1 MSGVFPSPRETIGVE
16 AETGRNSRYCSIT
29 PLLRCDFAVAES
41 IWISYAK
48 QVRPIVDLQ
57 ARCKVNRMPGLS
69 KEDKLRLLTT
79 MLESRHAD
87 LREQNLNRQ
96 GKGHFHVSGM
106 GHEALAAV
114 SIQMKPGDYIF
125 SYYRDRGLVLG
136 RGMTTRQLGLEYF
149 AKRNTGSGG
158 RQMPSHYSNADLH
171 IWSVPTPTGSQLLP
185 ACGIAWGIQ
194 LDGKK
199 NLVVTTVGDA
209 ATRQGDFFEALCFAK
224 EKKLPLLFLVEDNA
238 YGISMPTRKTNPLAL
253 NVLESEN
260 WRRINGE
267 NVQQVYDATAEA
279 FEKIRAGNGPFF
291 FWINMERLSSH
302 TSSDDQKLY
311 RSQDELRE
319 LEKFDPLKCWKD
331 QLIEEGIVTAE
342 EFARLDSEI
351 KERIRHEYAEAEK
364 AEDPSPN
371 ELLAN
376 VTKPAPKI
384 DKEILPPGKYRIG
397 DTVNK
402 TLRAGLEED
411 PRRILFGEDIEDPK
425 GGVFRLTQKLSTEF
439 PKQVFNSPLAESTI
453 LGVACGLAA
462 YGKRPVF
469 ELQFIDFIYPGFNQL
484 VTNISN
490 LRWRS
495 FGNWQCPAVIYA
507 PYGAYL
513 PGGSLWHSQANESAL
528 AHYPGLNVVIPSTP
542 ADAAGLLWTAMHG
555 EDPVVFLIPK
565 HLLWAEHEYA
575 EPIRAV
581 PLGRARQCTNGS
593 DVTVIAWGNTIE
605 KSLEAI
611 AKIDKETSV
620 ELIDLRSIVPWDKAA
635 IEDSVHKT
643 RRLVVVQ
650 EDTQNCSVG
659 QMIISHITS
668 TPELWNELISPPI
681 LVSKANVM
689 IGYNPIYE
697 YAALPDVERIVAA
710 IRRSVATKYERV
722 AVAGIADSGRAETET
737 AFIQPGSPIPATAG
751 RIQSITI
758 PVMGEGIRN
767 AKIVSLLKK
776 PGDPVALDDEL
787 CEVETDKA
795 VYPIQSSFAGVMGEW
810 KTKVGDT
817 VEIGQELGT
826 LFTDEASLAEQFQ
839 GAAEVSAP
847 VTAGVDR
854 GRSVPEREFVRPGSA
869 TPATGIEPALSPT
882 ITRKL
887 SRVIPANLQIDAR
900 WHAIQEAREVSKKKD
915 GKEAPSPSVMI
926 AWSVVRAMEKHAPF
940 RRLILDD
947 DQIVQND
954 DFDLGVA
961 VALEGDRLATAV
973 ITNANKKSWPE
984 FVKIY
989 NETVAATRGGRVDAM
1004 NAPVVITSLGAFGV
1018 KAGAP
1023 IVVPPSVGTLF
1034 VGSAHRELIPN
1045 KNRNESAE
1053 VITLSLTFDHR
1064 VVNGAGA
1071 AAFANEIKTRIE
1083 AFKIPSEKVSAESA
1097 RKR

>member
-1 MSGVFPSPRETIGVE
+1 
-16 AETGRNSRYCSIT
+16 
-29 PLLRCDFAVAES
+29 
-41 IWISYAK
+41 
-48 QVRPIVDLQ
+48 
-57 ARCKVNRMPGLS
+57 MPTLS
-69 KEDKLRLLTT
+69 KDDKLRLLRII
-79 MLESRHAD
+79 LESRHAD
-87 LREQNLNRQ
+87 LREQNLIRQ

-114 SIQMKPGDYIF
+114 SIQMERDDYVV

-158 RQMPSHYSNADLH
+158 RQMPSHYSDADLH

-185 ACGIAWGIQ
+185 ACGIAWGIK

-199 NLVVTTVGDA
+199 NVVVTTIGDA
-209 ATRQGDFFEALCFAK
+209 ATRQGDFFEAICFAK
-224 EKKLPLLFLVEDNA
+224 EKQLPVLFLVEDNA

-253 NVLESEN
+253 DILEQEN
-260 WRRINGE
+260 WRHIEGQD
-267 NVQQVYDATAEA
+267 VQQVYDATAEA
-279 FEKIRAGNGPFF
+279 FDKIRAGGGPFF
-291 FWINMERLSSH
+291 FWIKMERLSSH

-311 RSQDELRE
+311 RTAEELRD
-319 LEKFDPLKCWKD
+319 LEKSDPLACWKD
-331 QLIEEGIVTAE
+331 RLIKEGVVTQKDYAE
-342 EFARLDSEI
+342 LDNEI
-351 KERIRHEYAEAEK
+351 KERVRREYAEAEK

-376 VTKPAPKI
+376 VTKPPPKLE
-384 DKEILPPGKYRIG
+384 KEILPPGKYRIG
-397 DTVNK
+397 DTVNR
-402 TLRAGLEED
+402 TLHAGLEED
-411 PRRILFGEDIEDPK
+411 PLRILFGEDIEDPK
-425 GGVFRLTQKLSTEF
+425 GGVFRLTQKLSSEF

-469 ELQFIDFIYPGFNQL
+469 EVQFIDFIYPGFNQL
-484 VTNISN
+484 VTNIST

-495 FGNWQCPAVIYA
+495 FGNWKCPAVIYA

-542 ADAAGLLWTAMHG
+542 ADAAGLLWTAMHA
-555 EDPVVFLIPK
+555 EDPVIFLVAK
-565 HLLWAEHEYA
+565 HLLWAEHEYTK
-575 EPIRAV
+575 PIRAV
-581 PLGRARQCTNGS
+581 PLGKARNVHDGS
-593 DVTVIAWGNTIE
+593 DVTLVAWGNTIE
-605 KSLEAI
+605 KSLEALD
-611 AKIDKETSV
+611 KIGNEISV
-620 ELIDLRSIVPWDKAA
+620 ELIDLRSIVPWDAAA
-635 IEDSVHKT
+635 IEESVRKT

-650 EDTQNCSVG
+650 EDTENCSVG
-659 QMIISHITS
+659 QMIISHVTGNPGLWS
-668 TPELWNELISPPI
+668 ELLSPPI
-681 LVSKANVM
+681 LVSKPNVV

-697 YAALPDVERIVAA
+697 YAALPDVERIVTA
-710 IRRSVATKYERV
+710 IRRSISTRHERAT
-722 AVAGIADSGRAETET
+722 VAGVGDSSRAAPKPDVALPRSPISATTET
-737 AFIQPGSPIPATAG
+737 TEQ
-751 RIQSITI
+751 RVQSITV

-776 PGDPVALDDEL
+776 PGEQIQLDDEL

-795 VYPIQSSFAGVMGEW
+795 VYPIQSSFAGAMGEW
-810 KTKVGDT
+810 KTKIGDT

-826 LFTDEASLAEQFQ
+826 IVTSEPASAEQFDAAAKESSRR
-839 GAAEVSAP
+839 GTEAAGVSAAEP
-847 VTAGVDR
+847 DDR
-854 GRSVPEREFVRPGSA
+854 ERHARQNN
-869 TPATGIEPALSPT
+869 IEPALSPT

-887 SRVIPANLQIDAR
+887 NRVIPANLQIDAR
-900 WHAIQEAREVSKKKD
+900 WDAIQEARQAVKKTD
-915 GKEAPSPSVMI
+915 REQAPSPSMMI
-926 AWSVVRAMEKHAPF
+926 AWAVVRAMEKHAPF
-940 RRLILDD
+940 RRLILED

-973 ITNANKKSWPE
+973 ITAANQKSWPE
-984 FVKIY
+984 FVSTY

-1004 NAPVVITSLGAFGV
+1004 NAPVVITSLGAFEV

-1034 VGSAHRELIPN
+1034 VGTAHRELISN
-1045 KNRNESAE
+1045 KNKNESAE

-1071 AAFANEIKTRIE
+1071 AAFANEIKKQIE
-1083 AFKIPSEKVSAESA
+1083 KFKIPSAKMPTASAD
-1097 RKR
+1097 KR

>member
-1 MSGVFPSPRETIGVE
+1 
-16 AETGRNSRYCSIT
+16 
-29 PLLRCDFAVAES
+29 
-41 IWISYAK
+41 
-48 QVRPIVDLQ
+48 
-57 ARCKVNRMPGLS
+57 MPALS

-114 SIQMKPGDYIF
+114 SIQMEPDDYIVP
-125 SYYRDRGLVLG
+125 YYRDRGLILG

-185 ACGIAWGIQ
+185 ACGIAWGIK

-209 ATRQGDFFEALCFAK
+209 ATRQGDFFEAICFAK

-253 NVLESEN
+253 NVLESDN
-260 WRRINGE
+260 WRQIEGQ
-267 NVQQVYDATAEA
+267 NVQQVYEATAEA
-279 FEKIRAGNGPFF
+279 FEKIRGGSGPFF
-291 FWINMERLSSH
+291 FWVTMERLSSH

-311 RSQDELRE
+311 RSDEELRV

-331 QLIEEGIVTAE
+331 RLIKEGIITAE
-342 EFARLDSEI
+342 EYAKLDEEI
-351 KERIRHEYAEAEK
+351 KERVRREYGEAEK

-376 VTKPAPKI
+376 VTKPPPKI

-462 YGKRPVF
+462 YGRRPVF

-495 FGNWQCPAVIYA
+495 FGNWKCPAVIYA

-528 AHYPGLNVVIPSTP
+528 AHYPGLSVVIPSTP

-555 EDPVVFLIPK
+555 DDPVIFLIPK

-575 EPIRAV
+575 EPIGAV
-581 PLGRARQCTNGS
+581 SLGRARQCTSGS
-593 DVTVIAWGNTIE
+593 DVTVVAWGNTIE

-611 AKIDKETSV
+611 AKIDNETSV

-635 IEDSVHKT
+635 IENSVRKT

-650 EDTQNCSVG
+650 EDTENCSVG
-659 QMIISHITS
+659 QMIISHVTS
-668 TPELWNELISPPI
+668 MPELWNAMISPPV

-710 IRRSVATKYERV
+710 IRHSVATKQERP
-722 AVAGIADSGRAETET
+722 VAGIGDSGRATLESEFTP
-737 AFIQPGSPIPATAG
+737 PGSTIPATADIG
-751 RIQSITI
+751 KRRVQSITV

-810 KTKVGDT
+810 KTKIGDT
-817 VEIGQELGT
+817 VDIGQELGT
-826 LFTDEASLAEQFQ
+826 LFTEDESLADQFEA
-839 GAAEVSAP
+839 AAEVSAKRGS
-847 VTAGVDR
+847 VTAGGDR
-854 GRSVPEREFVRPGSA
+854 GRIAPETVLKKPGSA
-869 TPATGIEPALSPT
+869 IPATAIEPALSPT
-882 ITRKL
+882 VTRKL
-887 SRVIPANLQIDAR
+887 SRVIPANLQIGARWAAIRDAR
-900 WHAIQEAREVSKKKD
+900 ELAKKED
-915 GKEAPSPSVMI
+915 GENAPSPSVMI

-940 RRLILDD
+940 RRLILED

-954 DFDLGVA
+954 DFDLGIA

-973 ITNANKKSWPE
+973 ITNANRKSWPD
-984 FVKIY
+984 FVRIY
-989 NETVAATRGGRVDAM
+989 NETVIATRGGRVDAM

-1018 KAGAP
+1018 KAAAP

-1034 VGSAHRELIPN
+1034 VGTAHRELISN
-1045 KNRNESAE
+1045 KNKNETAE

-1071 AAFANEIKTRIE
+1071 AAFANEIKKQIE
-1083 AFKIPSEKVSAESA
+1083 GFKIPSGKKPSGFA
-1097 RKR
+1097 RKH

>member
-1 MSGVFPSPRETIGVE
+1 MR
-16 AETGRNSRYCSIT
+16 A
-29 PLLRCDFAVAES
+29 
-41 IWISYAK
+41 
-48 QVRPIVDLQ
+48 
-57 ARCKVNRMPGLS
+57 LS
-69 KEDKLRLLTT
+69 KNDKLRLLTLI
-79 MLESRHAD
+79 LESRHAD
-87 LREQNLNRQ
+87 LREQNLIRQ

-114 SIQMKPGDYIF
+114 SIQMEPDDYIV

-158 RQMPSHYSNADLH
+158 RQMPSHYGNADLH

-185 ACGIAWGIQ
+185 ACGIAWGIK
-194 LDGKK
+194 LDRKK
-199 NLVVTTVGDA
+199 NLVVTTIGDA
-209 ATRQGDFFEALCFAK
+209 ATRQGDFFEAICFAK
-224 EKKLPLLFLVEDNA
+224 EKKLPVLFLVEDNA

-253 NVLESEN
+253 NILEHDN
-260 WRRINGE
+260 WRQIEGQD
-267 NVQQVYDATAEA
+267 VQQVYDATAKA
-279 FEKIRAGNGPFF
+279 FEKIRAGGGPFF

-311 RSQDELRE
+311 RSLEELEE

-331 QLIEEGIVTAE
+331 QLIKEGAITQQDYAE
-342 EFARLDSEI
+342 LDTEV
-351 KERIRHEYAEAEK
+351 KERIRREYAEAEK

-376 VTKPAPKI
+376 VTKAPPKG
-384 DKEILPPGKYRIG
+384 DKQILPPGKYRIG

-402 TLRAGLEED
+402 TFRAGLEED

-439 PKQVFNSPLAESTI
+439 PRQIFNSPLAESTI

-495 FGNWQCPAVIYA
+495 FGNWKCPAVIYA

-528 AHYPGLNVVIPSTP
+528 AHYPGLTVIIPSTP
-542 ADAAGLLWTAMHG
+542 ADAAGLLWTAMHC
-555 EDPVVFLIPK
+555 EDPVIFLIPK
-565 HLLWAEHEYA
+565 HLLWAEHEYT
-575 EPIRAV
+575 EPIHAV
-581 PLGRARQCTNGS
+581 QLGKARKLRTGS
-593 DVTVIAWGNTIE
+593 DVTVVAWGNTVE
-605 KSLEAI
+605 KSLEALDTI
-611 AKIDKETSV
+611 ENQISV
-620 ELIDLRSIVPWDKAA
+620 ELIDLRSIVPWDRVA
-635 IEDSVHKT
+635 IEDSVRNT

-650 EDTQNCSVG
+650 EDTENCSVG
-659 QMIISHITS
+659 QMIISHVTG
-668 TPELWNELISPPI
+668 TPELWNDLLSPPI
-681 LVSKANVM
+681 LVSKPNVM

-697 YAALPDVERIVAA
+697 YAALPSVERIVAA
-710 IRRSVATKYERV
+710 IRRCVSTKHDRAVVA
-722 AVAGIADSGRAETET
+722 AGVDCDHALPKPNFG
-737 AFIQPGSPIPATAG
+737 QPGSAPPATGESTERHVQA
-751 RIQSITI
+751 ITV

-776 PGDPVALDDEL
+776 PGEPIQLDDEL

-817 VEIGQELGT
+817 VEIGQELGSI
-826 LFTDEASLAEQFQ
+826 FTSEPAFREQFDA
-839 GAAEVSAP
+839 AAEISANRGTAAAVVSAAE
-847 VTAGVDR
+847 TDSH
-854 GRSVPEREFVRPGSA
+854 GRDARRYN
-869 TPATGIEPALSPT
+869 IEPALSAT
-882 ITRKL
+882 IARKL
-887 SRVIPANLQIDAR
+887 NRVIPANLQIDAR
-900 WHAIQEAREVSKKKD
+900 WETIEKAREAAKKKD
-915 GKEAPSPSVMI
+915 GERAPSPSMMI

-940 RRLILDD
+940 RRLILED
-947 DQIVQND
+947 DQIVQHD

-973 ITNANKKSWPE
+973 ITNANQRNWPE
-984 FVKIY
+984 FVKAY
-989 NETVAATRGGRVDAM
+989 EDTVSATRGGRVDAM

-1034 VGSAHRELIPN
+1034 VGTAHRELIPN

-1064 VVNGAGA
+1064 VVNGARA
-1071 AAFANEIKTRIE
+1071 AGFANEIKKQIE
-1083 AFKIPSEKVSAESA
+1083 EFEIP
-1097 RKR
+1097 KREPMAMLR

>member
-1 MSGVFPSPRETIGVE
+1 
-16 AETGRNSRYCSIT
+16 
-29 PLLRCDFAVAES
+29 
-41 IWISYAK
+41 
-48 QVRPIVDLQ
+48 
-57 ARCKVNRMPGLS
+57 MPVLS

-79 MLESRHAD
+79 ILESRHAD

-106 GHEALAAV
+106 GHESLAAV
-114 SIQMKPGDYIF
+114 SIQMEPNDYIV

-158 RQMPSHYSNADLH
+158 RQMPSHYSNAELH

-185 ACGIAWGIQ
+185 ACGMAWGIQ
-194 LDGKK
+194 LDRKK

-224 EKKLPLLFLVEDNA
+224 EKKLPMLFLVEDNG
-238 YGISMPTRKTNPLAL
+238 YGISMPTRKNNPLAL
-253 NVLESEN
+253 NILEPDN
-260 WRRINGE
+260 WRRIEGQD
-267 NVQQVYDATAEA
+267 VQQLYDATAEA
-279 FEKIRAGNGPFF
+279 FEKIRAGGGPFF
-291 FWINMERLSSH
+291 FWIRMERLSSH

-311 RSQDELRE
+311 RSAEELQA
-319 LEKFDPLKCWKD
+319 LENSDPLKYWKD
-331 QLIEEGIVTAE
+331 QLIQESVITAE
-342 EFARLDSEI
+342 EFARLDNEI
-351 KERIRHEYAEAEK
+351 KERIRREYAEAEK

-376 VTKPAPKI
+376 VSKSPAKLN
-384 DKEILPPGKYRIG
+384 KEILPPGKYRIG

-402 TLRAGLEED
+402 TLRVGLED
-411 PRRILFGEDIEDPK
+411 DSRRILFGEDIEDPK
-425 GGVFRLTQKLSTEF
+425 GGVFRLTQRLSTEF

-495 FGNWQCPAVIYA
+495 FGNWKCPAVIYA

-513 PGGSLWHSQANESAL
+513 PGGSLWHSQANEAVL
-528 AHYPGLNVVIPSTP
+528 AHYPGLNIVIPSSP
-542 ADAAGLLWTAMHG
+542 ADAAGLLWSAMQG
-555 EDPVVFLIPK
+555 EDPVIFLIPK
-565 HLLWAEHEYA
+565 HLLWAEREYT

-581 PLGRARQCTNGS
+581 PLGEAHKLRDGS
-593 DVTVIAWGNTIE
+593 DVTLVAWGNTVE
-605 KSLEAI
+605 KSLEALN
-611 AKIDKETSV
+611 KIDNQISV

-635 IEDSVHKT
+635 IEESVRKT

-650 EDTQNCSVG
+650 EDTENCSVG
-659 QMIISHITS
+659 QMMISHIAS
-668 TPELWNELISPPI
+668 VPDLWNEMISPPI

-689 IGYNPIYE
+689 VGYNPIYE
-697 YAALPDVERIVAA
+697 YAALPDVERIVSA
-710 IRRSVATKYERV
+710 IQQSLSSTTF
-722 AVAGIADSGRAETET
+722 RAE
-737 AFIQPGSPIPATAG
+737 SPIVREKARVPVESQQPTPEKI
-751 RIQSITI
+751 RPSKTHVQSITV

-767 AKIVSLLKK
+767 AKVVSLLKN
-776 PGDPVALDDEL
+776 PGDTIALDDEL

-810 KTKVGDT
+810 ETKVGDT
-817 VEIGQELGT
+817 VEIGQELGAIVT
-826 LFTDEASLAEQFQ
+826 AEPSFADQFQ
-839 GAAEVSAP
+839 EVAEE
-847 VTAGVDR
+847 
-854 GRSVPEREFVRPGSA
+854 SVPGAPSRKQPEVAPEDRRHYKV
-869 TPATGIEPALSPT
+869 EPALSPT

-887 SRVIPANLQIDAR
+887 LQVIPANLQIDAQ
-900 WHAIQEAREVSKKKD
+900 WDAIRKARDAAKRKNGKD
-915 GKEAPSPSVMI
+915 APSPSVMI
-926 AWSVVRAMEKHAPF
+926 AWAVVRAMEKHPPF
-940 RRLILDD
+940 RRLILEDER
-947 DQIVQND
+947 IVENEN
-954 DFDLGVA
+954 FDLGIA
-961 VALEGDRLATAV
+961 VALEDDRLATAV
-973 ITNANKKSWPE
+973 IVDANKKSWPE
-984 FVKIY
+984 FVNTY
-989 NETVAATRGGRVDAM
+989 NEAVDATRGGRVDAM

-1034 VGSAHRELIPN
+1034 VGTAHRELIPN
-1045 KNRNESAE
+1045 GKKNESAE

-1071 AAFANEIKTRIE
+1071 ASFANEIKKQIE
-1083 AFKIPSEKVSAESA
+1083 GFKIPAAKADA
-1097 RKR
+1097 IRK

>member
-1 MSGVFPSPRETIGVE
+1 
-16 AETGRNSRYCSIT
+16 
-29 PLLRCDFAVAES
+29 
-41 IWISYAK
+41 
-48 QVRPIVDLQ
+48 
-57 ARCKVNRMPGLS
+57 MPALS

-87 LREQNLNRQ
+87 LREQNMNRQ

-114 SIQMKPGDYIF
+114 SIQMESDDYIVP
-125 SYYRDRGLVLG
+125 YYRDRGLILG

-194 LDGKK
+194 LDGKR

-209 ATRQGDFFEALCFAK
+209 ATRQGDFFEAVCFAK
-224 EKKLPLLFLVEDNA
+224 EKNLPLLFLVEDNA
-238 YGISMPTRKTNPLAL
+238 YGISMPTRETNPLAL
-253 NVLESEN
+253 NVLEPDN
-260 WRRINGE
+260 WRRIEGR
-267 NVQQVYDATAEA
+267 NVQQVYDATAAA
-279 FEKIRAGNGPFF
+279 FEKIRADGGPFF

-311 RSQDELRE
+311 RNEQELRE

-331 QLIEEGIVTAE
+331 QLIEEGLITAE
-342 EFARLDSEI
+342 DFARLDSEI
-351 KERIRHEYAEAEK
+351 RERIRREYTEAEK

-376 VTKPAPKI
+376 VTKPSPKI
-384 DKEILPPGKYRIG
+384 EKEILPPGKYRIG

-402 TLRAGLEED
+402 TLRLGLEED
-411 PRRILFGEDIEDPK
+411 RGRILFGEDIEDPK
-425 GGVFRLTQKLSTEF
+425 GGVFRLTQKLSTAF

-484 VTNISN
+484 VTNIST

-495 FGNWQCPAVIYA
+495 SGNWKCPAVIYA

-528 AHYPGLNVVIPSTP
+528 AHYPGLNIVIPSTP
-542 ADAAGLLWTAMHG
+542 ADAAGLLWTAMHC
-555 EDPVVFLIPK
+555 EDPVIFLIPK

-575 EPIRAV
+575 EPIPAV
-581 PLGRARQCTNGS
+581 PLGRARQCRSGS
-593 DVTVIAWGNTIE
+593 DVTVVAWGNTIE

-611 AKIDKETSV
+611 AKINNETTI

-635 IEDSVHKT
+635 IEESVRKT

-650 EDTQNCSVG
+650 EDTENCSVG
-659 QMIISHITS
+659 QMIISHVTS
-668 TPELWNELISPPI
+668 TPELWDEMISPPI
-681 LVSKANVM
+681 LVSKANVV

-710 IRRSVATKYERV
+710 IRHSVSTRHERPV
-722 AVAGIADSGRAETET
+722 VAGIGDSRRPAKQREYV
-737 AFIQPGSPIPATAG
+737 QPGSTIPATTEIG
-751 RIQSITI
+751 KRRMQSITV

-767 AKIVSLLKK
+767 AKVVSLLKK

-817 VEIGQELGT
+817 VDIGQELGT
-826 LFTDEASLAEQFQ
+826 LFADEASLADQFET
-839 GAAEVSAP
+839 AEVSAKRKP
-847 VTAGVDR
+847 VEAAVSAAEPGDADH
-854 GRSVPEREFVRPGSA
+854 GRHARRYS
-869 TPATGIEPALSPT
+869 IEPALSPT
-882 ITRKL
+882 VTRKL
-887 SRVIPANLQIDAR
+887 SRVISANLQIDAR
-900 WHAIQEAREVSKKKD
+900 WDAIREARELAKKKD
-915 GKEAPSPSVMI
+915 LENAPSPSVMM
-926 AWSVVRAMEKHAPF
+926 AWAVVRAMEKHGPF
-940 RRLILDD
+940 RRLILEN

-954 DFDLGVA
+954 DFDLGIA

-973 ITNANKKSWPE
+973 ITNANRKSWPE
-984 FVKIY
+984 FLKTY
-989 NETVAATRGGRVDAM
+989 DETVAATRGGQVDAM

-1034 VGSAHRELIPN
+1034 VGTAHRELIPN
-1045 KNRNESAE
+1045 KNKNESAE

-1071 AAFANEIKTRIE
+1071 AAFANEIKKQIE
-1083 AFKIPSEKVSAESA
+1083 GFKIPSEKVPAAPA
-1097 RKR
+1097 RAR

>member
-1 MSGVFPSPRETIGVE
+1 
-16 AETGRNSRYCSIT
+16 
-29 PLLRCDFAVAES
+29 
-41 IWISYAK
+41 
-48 QVRPIVDLQ
+48 
-57 ARCKVNRMPGLS
+57 MPAPS
-69 KEDKLRLLTT
+69 KEDKLRLLSA
-79 MLESRHAD
+79 MMESRHSD
-87 LREQNLNRQ
+87 LREQNLIRQ

-114 SIQMKPGDYIF
+114 SIQMQPDDYIV

-185 ACGIAWGIQ
+185 ACGIAWGIK
-194 LDGKK
+194 LDAKP

-209 ATRQGDFFEALCFAK
+209 ATRQGDFYEAICFAK

-238 YGISMPTRKTNPLAL
+238 YGISMPTRKNNPLAL
-253 NVLESEN
+253 NVLEPAN
-260 WRRINGE
+260 WRRIEGQD
-267 NVQQVYDATAEA
+267 VQEVYDATAEA

-311 RSQDELRE
+311 RSAEELRA
-319 LEKFDPLKCWKD
+319 LEKFDPLKGWKD
-331 QLIEEGIVTAE
+331 RLIEEGLITAE
-342 EFARLDSEI
+342 QYGKLDDDV
-351 KERIRHEYAEAEK
+351 KERIRREYSEAEK

-376 VTKPAPKI
+376 VTAPPPKS

-402 TLRAGLEED
+402 TLRLGLEED
-411 PRRILFGEDIEDPK
+411 ARRILFGEDIEDPK

-439 PKQVFNSPLAESTI
+439 PRQVFNSPLAESTI
-453 LGVACGLAA
+453 IGVACGLAA

-469 ELQFIDFIYPGFNQL
+469 EVQFIDFIYPGFNQL

-495 FGNWQCPAVIYA
+495 FGNWKCPAVIYA

-513 PGGSLWHSQANESAL
+513 PGGSLWHSQANESVL

-542 ADAAGLLWTAMHG
+542 ADAAGLLWTAMHC
-555 EDPVVFLIPK
+555 EDPVIFLIPK
-565 HLLWAEHEYA
+565 HLLWAEHEYTK
-575 EPIRAV
+575 PIRAV
-581 PLGRARQCTNGS
+581 PLGRARTLCEGS
-593 DVTVIAWGNTIE
+593 DVTLVGWGNTVE
-605 KSLEAI
+605 KSLEALE
-611 AKIDKETSV
+611 KIGNEISV
-620 ELIDLRSIVPWDKAA
+620 ELIDPRCIVPLDKAA
-635 IEDSVHKT
+635 IEQSVRKT

-650 EDTQNCSVG
+650 EDTENCSVG
-659 QMIISHITS
+659 QMIISHVTS
-668 TPELWNELISPPI
+668 TSELWNEMISPPV

-697 YAALPDVERIVAA
+697 YAALPDVDRIVSA
-710 IRRSVATKYERV
+710 IRRSIATKHERI
-722 AVAGIADSGRAETET
+722 AVVPTSRDDSGHT
-737 AFIQPGSPIPATAG
+737 APEPEFPEPGSTIPATTDAG
-751 RIQSITI
+751 KRQVQSITV

-767 AKIVSLLKK
+767 AKVVSLLKK
-776 PGDPVALDDEL
+776 PGDPIELDDEV

-810 KTKVGDT
+810 KTNLGDT

-826 LFTDEASLAEQFQ
+826 LITRERAFADQFET
-839 GAAEVSAP
+839 AAKRSA
-847 VTAGVDR
+847 VVAAIDDR
-854 GRSVPEREFVRPGSA
+854 GRTGHKAASEEPRSP
-869 TPATGIEPALSPT
+869 TPATRIEPALSPT

-900 WHAIQEAREVSKKKD
+900 WDAIRVARGTAKKKD
-915 GKEAPSPSVMI
+915 PENAPSPSVMI

-940 RRLILDD
+940 RRIILED

-954 DFDLGVA
+954 DFSLGVA
-961 VALEGDRLATAV
+961 VALEEDRLATAV
-973 ITNANKKSWPE
+973 ITNANNKTWSE
-984 FVKIY
+984 FVKAY
-989 NETVAATRGGRVDAM
+989 NDTVAATRGGRVDAM
-1004 NAPVVITSLGAFGV
+1004 NAPVVISSLGSFEV
-1018 KAGAP
+1018 KSGAP

-1034 VGSAHRELIPN
+1034 VGTAHRELIPN
-1045 KNRNESAE
+1045 KNKNESAE

-1064 VVNGAGA
+1064 VVNGASA
-1071 AAFANEIKTRIE
+1071 AAFANEIKKQIE
-1083 AFKIPSEKVSAESA
+1083 GFKIPQSVSRSVST
-1097 RKR
+1097 

>member
-1 MSGVFPSPRETIGVE
+1 
-16 AETGRNSRYCSIT
+16 
-29 PLLRCDFAVAES
+29 
-41 IWISYAK
+41 
-48 QVRPIVDLQ
+48 
-57 ARCKVNRMPGLS
+57 MPALS

-79 MLESRHAD
+79 MLESRRAD
-87 LREQNLNRQ
+87 LREQNLIRQ

-114 SIQMKPGDYIF
+114 SFQMEPGDYIV

-209 ATRQGDFFEALCFAK
+209 ATRQGDFFEAICFAK
-224 EKKLPLLFLVEDNA
+224 EKKLPVLFLVEDNA
-238 YGISMPTRKTNPLAL
+238 YGISMPTRETNPLAL

-260 WRRINGE
+260 WRRIDGE
-267 NVQQVYDATAEA
+267 NVQQVYDAAAEA
-279 FEKIRAGNGPFF
+279 FEKIRAGGGPFF
-291 FWINMERLSSH
+291 FWIKMERLSSH

-311 RSQDELRE
+311 RSEEELLE

-331 QLIEEGIVTAE
+331 QLIEEGIISTE
-342 EFARLDSEI
+342 EFAKLDNEI
-351 KERIRHEYAEAEK
+351 KERIRREYAEAEK

-376 VTKPAPKI
+376 VTKPPPKT

-402 TLRAGLEED
+402 TLRAGLKED

-425 GGVFRLTQKLSTEF
+425 GGVFRLTQKLSSEF

-495 FGNWQCPAVIYA
+495 FGNWKCPAVIYA

-528 AHYPGLNVVIPSTP
+528 AHYPGLNVLIPSTP
-542 ADAAGLLWTAMHG
+542 ADAAGLLWTAMHS
-555 EDPVVFLIPK
+555 EDPVIFLIPK
-565 HLLWAEHEYA
+565 HLLWAEHQHA

-581 PLGRARQCTNGS
+581 PLGRARRCANGS

-611 AKIDKETSV
+611 AKIENEISV
-620 ELIDLRSIVPWDKAA
+620 ELIDLRSIVPWDKVAV
-635 IEDSVHKT
+635 EDSVRKT

-650 EDTQNCSVG
+650 EDTENCSVG
-659 QMIISHITS
+659 QMIISHIAS

-710 IRRSVATKYERV
+710 IRRSVATKHERAVV
-722 AVAGIADSGRAETET
+722 AAGADRGRPAPEPEVARPRST
-737 AFIQPGSPIPATAG
+737 PPATG
-751 RIQSITI
+751 EPGKRRVQSITV

-776 PGDPVALDDEL
+776 PGDPIALDDEL

-826 LFTDEASLAEQFQ
+826 LFTDEASLTDQFQ
-839 GAAEVSAP
+839 RAAETLPHREA
-847 VTAGVDR
+847 VTAGA
-854 GRSVPEREFVRPGSA
+854 GVRDQVTRPRPLASA
-869 TPATGIEPALSPT
+869 TAIEPALSPT
-882 ITRKL
+882 VTRKL
-887 SRVIPANLQIDAR
+887 SHVIPANLQIDAR
-900 WHAIQEAREVSKKKD
+900 WDAIEGAREAAKKNNPKH
-915 GKEAPSPSVMI
+915 APSPSVMI
-926 AWSVVRAMEKHAPF
+926 AWSVVRAMEQHAPF
-940 RRLILDD
+940 RRLILED

-954 DFDLGVA
+954 VFDLGVA

-984 FVKIY
+984 FVKSY
-989 NETVAATRGGRVDAM
+989 DEAVAATRSGRVDAM

-1034 VGSAHRELIPN
+1034 VGTAHRELIPN
-1045 KNRNESAE
+1045 KNKNETAE

-1071 AAFANEIKTRIE
+1071 AAFANEIKKQIE
-1083 AFKIPSEKVSAESA
+1083 AFKIPKLEKHAAPV
-1097 RKR
+1097 

>member
-1 MSGVFPSPRETIGVE
+1 
-16 AETGRNSRYCSIT
+16 
-29 PLLRCDFAVAES
+29 
-41 IWISYAK
+41 
-48 QVRPIVDLQ
+48 
-57 ARCKVNRMPGLS
+57 MPALG

-79 MLESRHAD
+79 ILESRHAD

-106 GHEALAAV
+106 GHEGLAAV
-114 SIQMKPGDYIF
+114 SIQMEPDDYIV

-158 RQMPSHYSNADLH
+158 RQMPSHYSDADLH

-209 ATRQGDFFEALCFAK
+209 ATRQGDFFEAICFAK
-224 EKKLPLLFLVEDNA
+224 EKKLPMLFLVEDNA
-238 YGISMPTRKTNPLAL
+238 YGISMPTRTTNPLAL
-253 NVLESEN
+253 NVLEPDN
-260 WRRINGE
+260 WRRIDGQ
-267 NVQQVYDATAEA
+267 NVEQVYDATAEA
-279 FEKIRAGNGPFF
+279 FEKIRAGSGPFF
-291 FWINMERLSSH
+291 FWIKMERLSSH

-311 RSQDELRE
+311 RREEELRD

-331 QLIEEGIVTAE
+331 QLIEEGIITVE
-342 EFARLDSEI
+342 EFAKLDNEI
-351 KERIRHEYAEAEK
+351 KERIRREYSKAEK
-364 AEDPSPN
+364 AEDPSPK
-371 ELLAN
+371 ELLTN
-376 VTKPAPKI
+376 VTKPPPKI
-384 DKEILPPGKYRIG
+384 DKEILSPGKYRIG

-402 TLRAGLEED
+402 TLRLGLEED
-411 PRRILFGEDIEDPK
+411 RRRILFGEDIEDPK

-495 FGNWQCPAVIYA
+495 FGNWKCPAVVYA

-513 PGGSLWHSQANESAL
+513 PGGSLWHSQANESSL
-528 AHYPGLNVVIPSTP
+528 AHYPGLNVVVPSTP
-542 ADAAGLLWTAMHG
+542 EDAAGLLWTAMHG
-555 EDPVVFLIPK
+555 EDPVIFLIPK

-581 PLGRARQCTNGS
+581 PLGRARQCTTGS
-593 DVTVIAWGNTIE
+593 DVTVVAWGNTIE
-605 KSLEAI
+605 KSLEVI
-611 AKIDKETSV
+611 AKINNEISV

-635 IEDSVHKT
+635 IEESVHKT

-650 EDTQNCSVG
+650 EDTENCSVG
-659 QMIISHITS
+659 QMIISHVTS
-668 TPELWNELISPPI
+668 TSELWNAMISPPI

-710 IRRSVATKYERV
+710 IRRLVATKHERV
-722 AVAGIADSGRAETET
+722 AVEAVAV
-737 AFIQPGSPIPATAG
+737 ATAKPEIAPEERRPYIAPKIDIG
-751 RIQSITI
+751 KRRVQSITV

-767 AKIVSLLKK
+767 AKIVSLLKN
-776 PGDPVALDDEL
+776 PGDPIALDDEL

-826 LFTDEASLAEQFQ
+826 LFTDEASLADQLETASKESTDRKPVE
-839 GAAEVSAP
+839 AAVSVAEP
-847 VTAGVDR
+847 SSR
-854 GRSVPEREFVRPGSA
+854 GRTARHSN
-869 TPATGIEPALSPT
+869 IEPALSPT

-900 WHAIQEAREVSKKKD
+900 WDAIRRARDGAKEKD
-915 GKEAPSPSVMI
+915 DKNAASPSVMI
-926 AWSVVRAMEKHAPF
+926 AWSVVRAMEKHASF
-940 RRLILDD
+940 RRLILED

-954 DFDLGVA
+954 DFDLGIA

-973 ITNANKKSWPE
+973 ITKANKKSWPE

-989 NETVAATRGGRVDAM
+989 NKTVEATRGGRVDAM
-1004 NAPVVITSLGAFGV
+1004 NASVVITSLGAFGV

-1034 VGSAHRELIPN
+1034 VGTAHRELIPN
-1045 KNRNESAE
+1045 KNENESAE

-1071 AAFANEIKTRIE
+1071 ASFANEIKKQIE
-1083 AFKIPSEKVSAESA
+1083 GFKIPSEERPGTCAHKS
-1097 RKR
+1097 

>member
-1 MSGVFPSPRETIGVE
+1 
-16 AETGRNSRYCSIT
+16 
-29 PLLRCDFAVAES
+29 
-41 IWISYAK
+41 
-48 QVRPIVDLQ
+48 
-57 ARCKVNRMPGLS
+57 MPPALS

-79 MLESRHAD
+79 ILESRHAD

-114 SIQMKPGDYIF
+114 SMQMEPGDYIV

-209 ATRQGDFFEALCFAK
+209 ATRQGDFFEAICFAK

-253 NVLESEN
+253 NVLEPDN
-260 WRRINGE
+260 WRRIDGQ
-267 NVQQVYDATAEA
+267 NVQQIYDATAEA
-279 FEKIRAGNGPFF
+279 FGKIRGGGGPFF
-291 FWINMERLSSH
+291 FWIKMERLSSH

-311 RSQDELRE
+311 RNEQELRE

-331 QLIEEGIVTAE
+331 QLIKEGIITADD
-342 EFARLDSEI
+342 FARLNSEI
-351 KERIRHEYAEAEK
+351 KERIRREYSEAEK

-371 ELLAN
+371 ELLTN
-376 VTKPAPKI
+376 VTKPPPKI
-384 DKEILPPGKYRIG
+384 EKEILPPGKYRIG

-402 TLRAGLEED
+402 TLRAGLEDD

-469 ELQFIDFIYPGFNQL
+469 EVQFIDFIYPGFNQL
-484 VTNISN
+484 VTNIST

-495 FGNWQCPAVIYA
+495 FGNWKCPAVIYA

-528 AHYPGLNVVIPSTP
+528 AHYPGLNVVIPSMP
-542 ADAAGLLWTAMHG
+542 ADAAGLLWTAMHA
-555 EDPVVFLIPK
+555 EDPVIFLVPK
-565 HLLWAEHEYA
+565 HLLWAERETRD
-575 EPIRAV
+575 PVRAV
-581 PLGRARQCTNGS
+581 PFGQARKHADGS
-593 DVTVIAWGNTIE
+593 DVTLVAWGNTIE

-611 AKIDKETSV
+611 AKIGNTTSV
-620 ELIDLRSIVPWDKAA
+620 ELIDPRSIVPLDKAA
-635 IEDSVHKT
+635 IENSVSKT

-650 EDTQNCSVG
+650 EDTENCSVG
-659 QMIISHITS
+659 QMIISHVTS
-668 TPELWNELISPPI
+668 TSELWNAMISPPI

-710 IRRSVATKYERV
+710 IRRLVATKHERV
-722 AVAGIADSGRAETET
+722 AVEAVAA
-737 AFIQPGSPIPATAG
+737 ATAKPEIAPEERRPYIAPKIDIG
-751 RIQSITI
+751 KRRVQSVTV

-767 AKIVSLLKK
+767 AKIVSLLKN
-776 PGDPVALDDEL
+776 PGDPIALDDEL

-817 VEIGQELGT
+817 VEIGHELGT
-826 LFTDEASLAEQFQ
+826 LFTDEASLADQLETASKESTDRKPVE
-839 GAAEVSAP
+839 AAVSVAEP
-847 VTAGVDR
+847 SSR
-854 GRSVPEREFVRPGSA
+854 GRTARHSN
-869 TPATGIEPALSPT
+869 IE
-882 ITRKL
+882 
-887 SRVIPANLQIDAR
+887 
-900 WHAIQEAREVSKKKD
+900 
-915 GKEAPSPSVMI
+915 
-926 AWSVVRAMEKHAPF
+926 
-940 RRLILDD
+940 
-947 DQIVQND
+947 
-954 DFDLGVA
+954 
-961 VALEGDRLATAV
+961 
-973 ITNANKKSWPE
+973 
-984 FVKIY
+984 
-989 NETVAATRGGRVDAM
+989 
-1004 NAPVVITSLGAFGV
+1004 
-1018 KAGAP
+1018 
-1023 IVVPPSVGTLF
+1023 
-1034 VGSAHRELIPN
+1034 
-1045 KNRNESAE
+1045 
-1053 VITLSLTFDHR
+1053 
-1064 VVNGAGA
+1064 
-1071 AAFANEIKTRIE
+1071 
-1083 AFKIPSEKVSAESA
+1083 
-1097 RKR
+1097 

>member
-1 MSGVFPSPRETIGVE
+1 
-16 AETGRNSRYCSIT
+16 
-29 PLLRCDFAVAES
+29 
-41 IWISYAK
+41 
-48 QVRPIVDLQ
+48 
-57 ARCKVNRMPGLS
+57 MPALS

-87 LREQNLNRQ
+87 LREQNLIRQ

-114 SIQMKPGDYIF
+114 SIQTAPGDYIV

-149 AKRNTGSGG
+149 AKKNTGSGG

-199 NLVVTTVGDA
+199 DLVVTTVGDA
-209 ATRQGDFFEALCFAK
+209 ATRQGDFFEAICFAK

-238 YGISMPTRKTNPLAL
+238 YGISMPTRQTNPLAL
-253 NVLESEN
+253 NILESEN
-260 WRRINGE
+260 WRRIDGQ
-267 NVQQVYDATAEA
+267 NVQQIYDSGAEA
-279 FEKIRAGNGPFF
+279 FDKIRAGGGPFF

-311 RSQDELRE
+311 RSEQELRG

-331 QLIEEGIVTAE
+331 QLIEEGIITAD
-342 EFARLDSEI
+342 EFAKLDSEI
-351 KERIRHEYAEAEK
+351 KERIRREYAEAEK

-376 VTKPAPKI
+376 VTKPPPKI

-425 GGVFRLTQKLSTEF
+425 GGVFRLTQKLSSEF
-439 PKQVFNSPLAESTI
+439 PNQVFNSPLAESTI

-469 ELQFIDFIYPGFNQL
+469 EMQFIDFIYPGFNQI
-484 VTNISN
+484 VTNMSN

-495 FGNWQCPAVIYA
+495 FGNWKCPAVIYA

-542 ADAAGLLWTAMHG
+542 ADAAGLLWTAMHA
-555 EDPVVFLIPK
+555 EDPVIFLIPK
-565 HLLWAEHEYA
+565 HLLWAEHQYA

-611 AKIDKETSV
+611 AKIDNEISV
-620 ELIDLRSIVPWDKAA
+620 ELVDLRSIVPCDKAA
-635 IEDSVHKT
+635 VEDSVRKT
-643 RRLVVVQ
+643 HRLVVVQ
-650 EDTQNCSVG
+650 EDTENCSVG
-659 QMIISHITS
+659 QMIISHITG
-668 TPELWNELISPPI
+668 TPELWNEMISPPI

-697 YAALPDVERIVAA
+697 YAALPDVERITAA
-710 IRRSVATKYERV
+710 IRSSVATKHERV
-722 AVAGIADSGRAETET
+722 AVVPTGRDDSGHAETES
-737 AFIQPGSPIPATAG
+737 AFAQPGSPQPATVDHSK
-751 RIQSITI
+751 RRVQSITV

-826 LFTDEASLAEQFQ
+826 LFTDEASLADQFQ
-839 GAAEVSAP
+839 EAAEVSPKPKIVEAAVSAAEP
-847 VTAGVDR
+847 GDR
-854 GRSVPEREFVRPGSA
+854 ERHDRHYN
-869 TPATGIEPALSPT
+869 IEPALSPT

-887 SRVIPANLQIDAR
+887 SHVIPANLQIDAR
-900 WHAIQEAREVSKKKD
+900 WDVIREAREAAKKKD
-915 GKEAPSPSVMI
+915 PKHAASPSMMI
-926 AWSVVRAMEKHAPF
+926 AWSVIRAMEKHAPF
-940 RRLILDD
+940 RRLILED

-961 VALEGDRLATAV
+961 VALEDDRLATAV

-989 NETVAATRGGRVDAM
+989 DEAVASTRGGRVDAM

-1034 VGSAHRELIPN
+1034 VGTAHRELIPN
-1045 KNRNESAE
+1045 KNKNESAE

-1071 AAFANEIKTRIE
+1071 AAFANEVKKQIE
-1083 AFKIPSEKVSAESA
+1083 GFKIPSEKMPAESA

>member
-1 MSGVFPSPRETIGVE
+1 
-16 AETGRNSRYCSIT
+16 
-29 PLLRCDFAVAES
+29 
-41 IWISYAK
+41 
-48 QVRPIVDLQ
+48 
-57 ARCKVNRMPGLS
+57 MPALG

-79 MLESRHAD
+79 ILESRHAD

-106 GHEALAAV
+106 GHEGLAAV
-114 SIQMKPGDYIF
+114 SIQMEPDDYIV

-158 RQMPSHYSNADLH
+158 RQMPSHYSDADLH

-209 ATRQGDFFEALCFAK
+209 ATRQGDFFEAICFAK
-224 EKKLPLLFLVEDNA
+224 EKKLPMLFLVEDNA
-238 YGISMPTRKTNPLAL
+238 YGISMPTRTTNPLAL
-253 NVLESEN
+253 NVLEPDN
-260 WRRINGE
+260 WRRIDGQ
-267 NVQQVYDATAEA
+267 NVEQVYDATAEA
-279 FEKIRAGNGPFF
+279 FEKIRAGSGPFF
-291 FWINMERLSSH
+291 FWIKMERLSSH

-311 RSQDELRE
+311 RREEELRD

-331 QLIEEGIVTAE
+331 QLIEEGIITVE
-342 EFARLDSEI
+342 EFAKLDNEI
-351 KERIRHEYAEAEK
+351 KERIRREYSKAEK
-364 AEDPSPN
+364 AEDPSPK
-371 ELLAN
+371 ELLTN
-376 VTKPAPKI
+376 VTKPPPKI
-384 DKEILPPGKYRIG
+384 DKEILSPGKYRIG

-402 TLRAGLEED
+402 TLRLGLEED
-411 PRRILFGEDIEDPK
+411 RRRILFGEDIEDPK

-495 FGNWQCPAVIYA
+495 FGNWKCPAVVYA

-513 PGGSLWHSQANESAL
+513 PGGSLWHSQANESSL
-528 AHYPGLNVVIPSTP
+528 AHYPGLNVVVPSTP
-542 ADAAGLLWTAMHG
+542 EDAAGLLWTAMHG
-555 EDPVVFLIPK
+555 EDPVIFLIPK

-581 PLGRARQCTNGS
+581 PLGRARQCTTGS
-593 DVTVIAWGNTIE
+593 DVTVVAWGNTIE
-605 KSLEAI
+605 KSLEVI
-611 AKIDKETSV
+611 AKINNEISV

-635 IEDSVHKT
+635 IEESVHKT
-643 RRLVVVQ
+643 RRLLVVQ
-650 EDTQNCSVG
+650 EDTENCSVG
-659 QMIISHITS
+659 QMIISHVTS
-668 TPELWNELISPPI
+668 TSELWNAMISPPI

-710 IRRSVATKYERV
+710 IRRLVATKHERV
-722 AVAGIADSGRAETET
+722 AVEAVAA
-737 AFIQPGSPIPATAG
+737 ATAKPEIAPEERRPYIAPKIDIG
-751 RIQSITI
+751 KRRVQSITV

-767 AKIVSLLKK
+767 AKIVSLLKN
-776 PGDPVALDDEL
+776 PGDPIALDDEL

-817 VEIGQELGT
+817 VEIGHELGT
-826 LFTDEASLAEQFQ
+826 LFTDEASLADQLETASKESTDRKPVE
-839 GAAEVSAP
+839 AAVSVAEP
-847 VTAGVDR
+847 SSR
-854 GRSVPEREFVRPGSA
+854 GRTARHSN
-869 TPATGIEPALSPT
+869 IEPALSPT

-900 WHAIQEAREVSKKKD
+900 WDAIRRARDGAKEKD
-915 GKEAPSPSVMI
+915 GKNAASPSVMI
-926 AWSVVRAMEKHAPF
+926 AWSVVRAMEKHASF
-940 RRLILDD
+940 RRLILED

-954 DFDLGVA
+954 DFDLGIA

-973 ITNANKKSWPE
+973 ITKANKKSWPE

-989 NETVAATRGGRVDAM
+989 NKTVEATRGGRVDAM
-1004 NAPVVITSLGAFGV
+1004 NASVVITSLGAFGV

-1034 VGSAHRELIPN
+1034 VGTAHRELIPN
-1045 KNRNESAE
+1045 KNENESAE

-1071 AAFANEIKTRIE
+1071 ASFANEIKKQIE
-1083 AFKIPSEKVSAESA
+1083 GFKIPSEERPGTCAHKS
-1097 RKR
+1097 

>member
-1 MSGVFPSPRETIGVE
+1 
-16 AETGRNSRYCSIT
+16 
-29 PLLRCDFAVAES
+29 
-41 IWISYAK
+41 
-48 QVRPIVDLQ
+48 
-57 ARCKVNRMPGLS
+57 MPALS

-79 MLESRHAD
+79 ILESRHAD

-114 SIQMKPGDYIF
+114 SIQMEPDDYIVP
-125 SYYRDRGLVLG
+125 YYRDRGLILG

-209 ATRQGDFFEALCFAK
+209 ATRQGDFFEAICFAK

-253 NVLESEN
+253 NVLEPDN
-260 WRRINGE
+260 WRRIDGQ
-267 NVQQVYDATAEA
+267 NVQQIYDATAEA
-279 FEKIRAGNGPFF
+279 FGKIRAGGGPFF
-291 FWINMERLSSH
+291 FWIKMERLSSH

-311 RSQDELRE
+311 RNEQELRD

-331 QLIEEGIVTAE
+331 QLIKEGIITADD
-342 EFARLDSEI
+342 FARLNSEI
-351 KERIRHEYAEAEK
+351 KERIRREYSEAEK

-371 ELLAN
+371 ELLTN
-376 VTKPAPKI
+376 VTKPPPKI
-384 DKEILPPGKYRIG
+384 EKEILPPGKYRIG

-402 TLRAGLEED
+402 TLRAGLEDD

-495 FGNWQCPAVIYA
+495 FGNWKCPAVIYA

-528 AHYPGLNVVIPSTP
+528 AHYPGLSVVIPSTP
-542 ADAAGLLWTAMHG
+542 ADAAGLLWTAMHA
-555 EDPVVFLIPK
+555 EDPVIFLIPK
-565 HLLWAEHEYA
+565 HLLWAEHEYTK
-575 EPIRAV
+575 PIQAV
-581 PLGRARQCTNGS
+581 PLGRAGQCTNGS
-593 DVTVIAWGNTIE
+593 DVTVVAWGNTIE
-605 KSLEAI
+605 KSLQAI
-611 AKIDKETSV
+611 AKIENETSV

-635 IEDSVHKT
+635 IEKSVRKT

-650 EDTQNCSVG
+650 EDTENCSVG
-659 QMIISHITS
+659 QMIISHVTS
-668 TPELWNELISPPI
+668 TPELWNEMISPPI
-681 LVSKANVM
+681 LVSKANVV

-710 IRRSVATKYERV
+710 IRHSVATKYER
-722 AVAGIADSGRAETET
+722 AGVAGIGDSGPPAKQPEY
-737 AFIQPGSPIPATAG
+737 IQPGSPLPATVDASK
-751 RIQSITI
+751 RRVQNITV

-767 AKIVSLLKK
+767 AKVVSLLKK

-817 VEIGQELGT
+817 VDIGQELGT
-826 LFTDEASLAEQFQ
+826 LLTEEASLADQLE
-839 GAAEVSAP
+839 AEAEVSADQGT
-847 VTAGVDR
+847 VAAGTTRGVKAIVPSRKERDVAPEDR
-854 GRSVPEREFVRPGSA
+854 RRYS
-869 TPATGIEPALSPT
+869 GIEPALSPT

-900 WHAIQEAREVSKKKD
+900 WDAVREAREAAKTKHP
-915 GKEAPSPSVMI
+915 ENAPSPSVMI
-926 AWSVVRAMEKHAPF
+926 AWAVVRAMEKHAPF
-940 RRLILDD
+940 RRLILED

-961 VALEGDRLATAV
+961 VALEDDRLATAV
-973 ITNANKKSWPE
+973 ITDANRKSWPE
-984 FVKIY
+984 FMKSYEQI
-989 NETVAATRGGRVDAM
+989 VAATRSGRVDAM

-1034 VGSAHRELIPN
+1034 IGTAHRELIPN
-1045 KNRNESAE
+1045 KNKNESAE

-1071 AAFANEIKTRIE
+1071 AAFANEIKKQIE
-1083 AFKIPSEKVSAESA
+1083 GFTIPSQEKLGAAA